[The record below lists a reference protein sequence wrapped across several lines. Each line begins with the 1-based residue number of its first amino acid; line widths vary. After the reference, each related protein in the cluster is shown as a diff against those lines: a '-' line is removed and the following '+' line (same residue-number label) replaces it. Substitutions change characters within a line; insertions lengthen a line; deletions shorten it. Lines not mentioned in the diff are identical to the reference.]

1 MSLTLYGHPL
11 AAYCHKVL
19 VALYENGTD
28 FTFRHVDPSQQSERD
43 LMLTL
48 TPMGKMP
55 ALEDQA
61 RGETLAESSILI
73 EYLDRHHPGPH
84 PLLPRDPDKAL
95 TARLWDRFCDIHI
108 ANTMQQIVDARL
120 FMAKEA
126 EAYVTP
132 YTTSQLDRA
141 YRAADRQ
148 LQDRDWLAGD
158 FSIADCAAVPA
169 LFYAGILHPFD
180 AHPNLSAYFE
190 RLLTRPSVIRVLD
203 EAKPWLV
210 YFPFPERVPARFL

>member
-1 MSLTLYGHPL
+1 MTLTFYGHPL

-28 FTFRHVDPSQQSERD
+28 FTFRQIDLSQQSDRD

-55 ALEDQA
+55 ALEDPT
-61 RGETLAESSILI
+61 RGQTVAETSIII
-73 EYLDRHHPGPH
+73 EYLDRHHAGPQ
-84 PLLPRDPDKAL
+84 PLLPRDPDTAL

-108 ANTMQQIVDARL
+108 TNTVQLIVDARL
-120 FMAKEA
+120 FMADGAVE
-126 EAYVTP
+126 YVTP
-132 YTTSQLDRA
+132 HTTSQLDRA

-148 LQDRDWLAGD
+148 LQNRDWLAGD

-203 EAKPWLV
+203 EARPWLT
-210 YFPFPERVPARFL
+210 YYPFPEKIPVRFR